1 MIFDFFKV
9 LFTGKQKEP
18 VEVQPE
24 PIEPVDTGTLE
35 ATLQDIPMQPP
46 VVVPKKPPVKNKKA
60 AIMDTTP
67 KEPTMAE
74 IFFVVIDTTGRVEA
88 KAFKPGLQNVYF
100 IFANDEENAKQIVLS
115 TFRRRPDLMSQLQF
129 SIKATRLS
137 AIVKT
142 VRPGAN
148 FWTYI
153 PFGGQRQPGQ
163 QSVPPDP
170 SKLLR
175 QDEYG
180 QASSQAYIPEAP
192 IGGEEITPDD
202 LRGVQFSGADGR
214 VLNKIRGSAAPLPEE
229 APPMTPYQE
238 STAVKQ
244 LSDTNNALLQQNAQM
259 MAQMQTMMA
268 AIAAQNA
275 PKTKRG
281 KAAPATAPAAVV
293 DGPDIPVSEG

>member
-9 LFTGKQKEP
+9 LFTGKQPQP
-18 VEVQPE
+18 VEQKPE
-24 PIEPVDTGTLE
+24 AVVPVDTGTLE
-35 ATLQDIPMQPP
+35 ATLHDIPMQPP
-46 VVVPKKPPVKNKKA
+46 VIAAKKTPVKNKKA
-60 AIMDTTP
+60 AIIDTTQ
-67 KEPTMAE
+67 KEQTMPE
-74 IFFVVIDTTGRVEA
+74 IFFVAIDTTGRVEA

-100 IFANDEENAKQIVLS
+100 IYANDEDNAKQIVLS
-115 TFRRRPDLMSQLQF
+115 TFRKRPDLMSQLQF
-129 SIKATRLS
+129 SVKATRLS

-170 SKLLR
+170 AKLLR

-180 QASSQAYIPEAP
+180 QASSQAYIPDAP

-202 LRGVQFSGADGR
+202 LRGVQFSGADGK
-214 VLNKIRGSAAPLPEE
+214 VLNKLRGTAAPLPEE

-244 LSDTNNALLQQNAQM
+244 LSDTNNALLQQNAAM
-259 MAQMQTMMA
+259 MAQMQQMMA
-268 AIAAQNA
+268 AIAAANA
-275 PKTKRG
+275 PKPKRG
-281 KAAPATAPAAVV
+281 KAAPAATPEAVV
-293 DGPDIPVSEG
+293 DGPDIPTAEG